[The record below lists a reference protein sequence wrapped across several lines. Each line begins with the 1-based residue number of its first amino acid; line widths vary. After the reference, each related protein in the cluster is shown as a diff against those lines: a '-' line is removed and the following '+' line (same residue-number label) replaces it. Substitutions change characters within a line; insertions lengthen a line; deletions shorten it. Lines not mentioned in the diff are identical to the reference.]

1 LGIFDVGIDLGTSN
15 TRIYSKSKG
24 MLLDQ
29 PSVVAMESFSN
40 KLMAVGEE
48 ARQMLGR
55 TPDTVTA
62 IRPLGDGVIANFD
75 RTSVML
81 ASFVNQIKRP
91 FTPIRAVVTVP
102 FGSTAVERRA
112 VEDAVLSSKIKKIHL
127 LEDPLAAA
135 IGLNLPIF
143 EPSGHM
149 IVDIGGGKTE
159 VSVVSLGGIV
169 AETTCHS
176 CGIQMD
182 KDIVAY
188 VRKTYNILIGDQI
201 AEEIK
206 IRLGAAV
213 ERETVDFM
221 TVSGRDLIDGLP
233 LNLTISSDEVY
244 IALKD
249 SLEGIVDAIK
259 ATLERVDPELAA
271 DIIQN
276 GIILIGGG
284 SQLPGWSEYIY
295 KETGVSTE
303 VAVNALD
310 CIAIG
315 AGRAANMLDKL
326 KKASTI
332 E

>member
-1 LGIFDVGIDLGTSN
+1 MGIFDVGIDLGTSN

-24 MLLDQ
+24 ILLDQ

-40 KLMAVGEE
+40 KLMTVGED

-62 IRPLGDGVIANFD
+62 IRPLDDGVIANFD
-75 RTSVML
+75 RTAVML
-81 ASFVNQIKRP
+81 SSFVAQIKRP

-102 FGSTAVERRA
+102 YGSTSVERRA
-112 VEDAVLSSKIKKIHL
+112 VEDVVLSSKIKKVHL

-159 VSVVSLGGIV
+159 VSVVSLGGVV
-169 AETTCHS
+169 AETTSSS
-176 CGIQMD
+176 CGIKMD

-201 AEEIK
+201 AEELKIK
-206 IRLGAAV
+206 LGAAV

-233 LNLTISSDEVY
+233 LNLTISSDEIY
-244 IALKD
+244 IALKE
-249 SLEGIVDAIK
+249 SLDEIVDAIK
-259 ATLERVDPELAA
+259 TTLERVDPELAA

-284 SQLPGWSEYIY
+284 SQLPGWSECIY

-315 AGRAANMLDKL
+315 AGRAAGMLDKL
-326 KKASTI
+326 KRASTI